1 MLNINVET
9 KIIIDG
15 TLVQYHI
22 YSEDKPLIITFAPA
36 GSVLTYK
43 QIRKDHSAWGFEFF
57 KNRGYNILSFSA
69 IEEKH
74 WFISPILLRY
84 INSLEKQTLLFPQ
97 RIGYG
102 ASMGAFGLSLYH
114 KSLHIDKLLLITPL
128 TPNDKNIEHLSFD
141 YCAGHH
147 GDITIIYDPFCHQDT
162 LHAMRYPK
170 NSQYLKLYGVGHRV
184 IESMNQL
191 SMLKHTIRDFIV
203 GQIDTENFYRSAK
216 KRKNIERYYSYLLRN
231 PTNKLTKKRINI
243 IKYHAVKLYLT
254 HPYHTLGKPIKK
266 WIKSLKKRL

>member
-1 MLNINVET
+1 MLNLNAET

-15 TLVQYHI
+15 TLIQCHI
-22 YSEDKPLIITFAPA
+22 YSKDKPLIITFSPA
-36 GSVLTYK
+36 GSLLTYK
-43 QIRKDHSAWGFEFF
+43 QIKNGHSAWGFDFF
-57 KNRGYNILSFSA
+57 KKLGYNILSFSA
-69 IEEKH
+69 IESKH

-84 INSLEKQTLLFPQ
+84 INSLEKQIILFPQ

-102 ASMGAFGLSLYH
+102 ASMGAFGLSLHH

-128 TPNDKNIEHLSFD
+128 TPKNIEHLSFD

-203 GQIDTENFYRSAK
+203 GKIDTENFYRSAK

-243 IKYHAVKLYLT
+243 IKYHAVKWYLT
-254 HPYHTLGKPIKK
+254 HPYHTLRKPITK